1 MNTIPLV
8 QSNEKEA
15 INTSIIAIRKN
26 LEKINEVLGL
36 IDTSDNSTDL
46 SIYVKKA
53 DVANVVEENNLNPI
67 TSNAVFKNR
76 PSVKKIFDQNATSTS
91 STYDISE
98 SVLNFDFII
107 CVATMYGSSRQRTT
121 LIIPKNEVKV
131 NTGNSN
137 DDDYVLEATLSE
149 TTRRITWNF
158 PSETTLKL
166 GYRDGTSG
174 NLPYFKA
181 IYGVN
186 MFN

>member
-76 PSVKKIFDQNATSTS
+76 PSIKKIFDQNATSTS

-98 SVLNFDFII
+98 SVLNFDYLV
-107 CVATMYGSSRQRTT
+107 CVATMYESWQGMTI
-121 LIIPKNEVKV
+121 IIPKEEVKI
-131 NTGNSN
+131 NPEHM
-137 DDDYVLEATLSE
+137 DE
-149 TTRRITWNF
+149 TYMFNGTISGSATRRITFGF
-158 PSETTLKL
+158 PTETTLKL
-166 GYRDGTSG
+166 GNREGTSG
-174 NLPYFKA
+174 HLPIFKA
-181 IYGVN
+181 IYGYKLYN
-186 MFN
+186 